1 MSPPACSKYYLFCNA
16 LVTKAAISSTFHA
29 GCVELEIVV
38 GAGIGLLENATF
50 TLLASNAF
58 VTSAAISC
66 TFHFSFA
73 KEETPPGVF
82 VLSHAPCVAADAFGA
97 MSFDQDAEVAVEAFV
112 GFGRATLENASWFSL
127 RISITWL

>member
-1 MSPPACSKYYLFCNA
+1 MDIVLEDGADVPAAGLRGA
-16 LVTKAAISSTFHA
+16 SSSSFFHA

-112 GFGRATLENASWFSL
+112 GFGRATLENANWFSL

>member
-82 VLSHAPCVAADAFGA
+82 VLSHAPCVAADAFRSHVFLTR
-97 MSFDQDAEVAVEAFV
+97 M
-112 GFGRATLENASWFSL
+112 LKL
-127 RISITWL
+127 L

>member
-1 MSPPACSKYYLFCNA
+1 MIDNKRQELIHSQVMEILKENQLAFSNVARPKP
-16 LVTKAAISSTFHA
+16 TKASSSFFHA

-50 TLLASNAF
+50 TLLDSNAF

-73 KEETPPGVF
+73 KEETPPCVF
-82 VLSHAPCVAADAFGA
+82 VLSKANK
-97 MSFDQDAEVAVEAFV
+97 SFYSNLCIMV
-112 GFGRATLENASWFSL
+112 
-127 RISITWL
+127 